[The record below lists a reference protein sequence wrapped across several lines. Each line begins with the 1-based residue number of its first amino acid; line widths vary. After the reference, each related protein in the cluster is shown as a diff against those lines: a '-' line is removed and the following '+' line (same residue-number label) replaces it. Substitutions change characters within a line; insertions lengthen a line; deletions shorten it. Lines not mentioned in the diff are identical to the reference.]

1 MSVYVKLP
9 DGEKT
14 HFVQTP
20 DGVRNL
26 HMKVPSEFLFRD
38 TMHKGSAINL
48 VGEKANIGTWSKAGS
63 LPSEIFADTTIGAFH
78 AQGLGENYIKV
89 HPEVGHTFKHDNLT
103 IRTTVGLDFQEI
115 RHHNRNHGNHA
126 SIHCFCLPENPFSGI
141 TVSIIHVVTA
151 SPNLQN
157 NKLQITSYNAIG
169 KPHIEYASGNTA
181 VMDLS
186 SAKALEIHFRRLPA
200 NTIEVE
206 VLINHTS
213 FIKKQFTVDA
223 RILEQSAIIFS
234 FNNGVFAYDK
244 YSEPARLYALTIFGS
259 NNV

>member
-1 MSVYVKLP
+1 M
-9 DGEKT
+9 
-14 HFVQTP
+14 Q
-20 DGVRNL
+20 
-26 HMKVPSEFLFRD
+26 VPSIFLFREF
-38 TMHKGSAINL
+38 MQQGSAINL
-48 VGEKANIGTWSKAGS
+48 VGEKAYIGTWSKAGS
-63 LPSEIFADTTIGAFH
+63 LSSEIFVDTVINAFH
-78 AQGLGENYIKV
+78 AKGLGENYIEV

-103 IRTTVGLDFQEI
+103 ISTAVGLTDHET
-115 RHHNRNHGNHA
+115 HHRRKNHGNHA

-181 VMDLS
+181 VMDLNT
-186 SAKALEIHFRRLPA
+186 AKPLEIRFKRLPA

-223 RILEQSAIIFS
+223 RIFEQSAIIFS
-234 FNNGVFAYDK
+234 FNNGILDYDSR
-244 YSEPARLYALTIFGS
+244 YTASARFYGAAISES
-259 NNV
+259 DNV